1 MIFSQDLMIIQHNHR
16 ETPIEQAPLETLPL
30 PQLLLACRE
39 HQARFRH
46 GAEND
51 PRFCLE
57 LFRRTIEVGDPE
69 AWRGLVDLYQPLLR
83 ARLQQQGLAPDM
95 AEEVVQEAFVTF
107 WLQSKTKAFVAFW
120 LKSKADA
127 MCAHMLAQV
136 LNYLWGSM
144 RFALIKLR
152 RQQRDVSLPAE
163 SDSHPLLTSNGSEMV
178 IEHALDARALLGC
191 VRKLVTA
198 HEWRVLWLRF
208 GHELPPRE
216 IATLLGVPVA
226 EIHTALA
233 SAKRRLRSDPQLRTI
248 VAADGSLE
256 D

>member
-1 MIFSQDLMIIQHNHR
+1 MILSQDLMIIQHNHR
-16 ETPIEQAPLETLPL
+16 ETSIEQASLDTLPL

-46 GAEND
+46 GVEND
-51 PRFCLE
+51 PQFCLE

-107 WLQSKTKAFVAFW
+107 WLQSRSEAFVAFW
-120 LKSKADA
+120 LKSKAEVTS
-127 MCAHMLAQV
+127 AHMLAQV

-152 RQQRDVSLPAE
+152 RQQRDISLPEE
-163 SDSHPLLTSNGSEMV
+163 SDSHPLLKSSDNELV
-178 IEHALDARALLGC
+178 IESALDAQALLGR

-198 HEWRVLWLRF
+198 HEWRILWLRF

-216 IATLLGVPVA
+216 IAMLLDAPVA
-226 EIHTALA
+226 EIHTTLA
-233 SAKRRLRSDPQLRTI
+233 SAKRRLRSDPQLRMFI
-248 VAADGSLE
+248 AVDGCL
-256 D
+256 

>member
-1 MIFSQDLMIIQHNHR
+1 MILSQDLTIIQHNHV

-57 LFRRTIEVGDPE
+57 LFRRIIEVEDPE

-83 ARLQQQGLAPDM
+83 ARLQQQRIMPDM

-107 WLQSKTKAFVAFW
+107 WLKSKTEVFVTFW
-120 LKSKADA
+120 LKSKTDPT
-127 MCAHMLAQV
+127 CTHLLAQI

-144 RFALIKLR
+144 RFALIKVR
-152 RQQRDVSLPAE
+152 RQQRDVALATDDD
-163 SDSHPLLTSNGSEMV
+163 SDPLLTSICSEMI
-178 IEHALDARALLGC
+178 IESALDARALLGR

-198 HEWRVLWLRF
+198 HEWRILWLRF

-216 IATLLGVPVA
+216 IAMLLDVPVA
-226 EIHTALA
+226 EIHTTLA
-233 SAKRRLRSDPQLRTI
+233 TAKRRLRSDPQLRMF
-248 VAADGSLE
+248 VAADGCL
-256 D
+256 